1 MLHCKTGRRILSV
14 AAWKK
19 KAERHHEGDTS
30 EGCARFRHV
39 FLVCCV
45 NAVGAVE
52 VSISEYEDRISTR
65 SMDGFE
71 WIDRSIDRLIDR

>member
-1 MLHCKTGRRILSV
+1 MLHCKPGRRFLSV

-19 KAERHHEGDTS
+19 THTAERHHEGDTS

-39 FLVCCV
+39 FVVCCV

-52 VSISEYEDRISTR
+52 VSI
-65 SMDGFE
+65 
-71 WIDRSIDRLIDR
+71 

>member
-1 MLHCKTGRRILSV
+1 MREETRQR
-14 AAWKK
+14 
-19 KAERHHEGDTS
+19 
-30 EGCARFRHV
+30 GCARFCHV

-65 SMDGFE
+65 
-71 WIDRSIDRLIDR
+71 

>member
-1 MLHCKTGRRILSV
+1 MLHCKTGRRFLSV
-14 AAWKK
+14 AAWK

-65 SMDGFE
+65 
-71 WIDRSIDRLIDR
+71 